1 MSLGRAERALLA
13 VAGVMVGAVGIAIV
27 RAPRRTHREPQP
39 QVAAA
44 PSDSVATPSAPV
56 VGQQVAATRPEVA
69 LLVQRSSM
77 PEPVR
82 DTADI
87 RSRVAGDAGRTYLL
101 SMLDEDDWRLVRWPD
116 RRMEALR
123 VWVRPSSA
131 VADWT
136 PEYAQ
141 LARRTFEEWG
151 SSGSP
156 LHFVFTI
163 DSAGSDVWVTWIDRF
178 PPDAGQRIGSTTRE
192 TDQHGW
198 IASAAVTVAVHDSA
212 GNAFS
217 PSALIGIVRHEVG
230 HALGLGHSPD
240 RTSMMYFEETVNDIA
255 PVDRETLRLL
265 YTLPPGSM
273 KGILDGR

>member
-1 MSLGRAERALLA
+1 MPLGRAERVLLA
-13 VAGVMVGAVGIAIV
+13 VVGVMVAGVGIAIG
-27 RAPRRTHREPQP
+27 RAPRPAPREP
-39 QVAAA
+39 ALDTGSLAA
-44 PSDSVATPSAPV
+44 PGDSPAPSSAIAASVATPRPDVAMLLRPSA
-56 VGQQVAATRPEVA
+56 A
-69 LLVQRSSM
+69 
-77 PEPVR
+77 PEPMR

-87 RSRVAGDAGRTYLL
+87 RSRVGADAGRTYVL
-101 SMLDEDDWRLVRWPD
+101 SMLESDEWRLTRWPD
-116 RRMEALR
+116 RRADGLR

-151 SSGSP
+151 SAGSP
-156 LHFVFTI
+156 LRFVFTL
-163 DSAGSDVWVTWIDRF
+163 DSAGSDVSVTWIDRF
-178 PPDAGQRIGSTTRE
+178 PPDAGQRIGSTRRE

-198 IASAAVTVAVHDSA
+198 LASAAITVAVHDSA
-212 GNAFS
+212 GNAFT

-230 HALGLGHSPD
+230 HALGLGHAPD
-240 RTSMMYFEETVNDIA
+240 RASMMYREETVHDIA